1 MFSWE
6 GEKKNKFLLN
16 MQFFYININYII
28 IIIYKSYFYSRENST
43 ILYNNLYYII
53 ITHLH
58 YAILLDTS
66 KIIGCQLISFKVH
79 INSKSE
85 RNSLF
90 FLFF

>member
-1 MFSWE
+1 
-6 GEKKNKFLLN
+6 

-66 KIIGCQLISFKVH
+66 KIIGCQLTSFKVH
-79 INSKSE
+79 MNKSE
-85 RNSLF
+85 RDGPF
-90 FLFF
+90 FFFFCSYFFNFIF